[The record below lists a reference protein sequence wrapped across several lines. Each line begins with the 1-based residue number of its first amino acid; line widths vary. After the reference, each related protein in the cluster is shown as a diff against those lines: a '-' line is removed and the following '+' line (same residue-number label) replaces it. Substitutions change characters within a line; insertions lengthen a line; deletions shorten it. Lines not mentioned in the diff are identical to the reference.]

1 VTPYI
6 HLTSFYVLL
15 SCLEGR
21 DGRYK
26 GKNKVN
32 VMHPHFSSML
42 ATLLVVIGGVTVL
55 IMLEMT
61 GKVRDSPRRKGW
73 ILVHRIL
80 GYLFLVLF
88 ASMLVFMVVKAGGF
102 QEELPARAMI
112 HIILALLLVPLIMI
126 KVVIARRHAQLST
139 KLIMLGLAIFG
150 LSFGLTGITAG
161 YYALHRSDYKYTVL
175 SDVDDDILNVE
186 IGQKIT
192 NRKCSKCHSLE
203 RVYQSY
209 KSDIAWTE
217 TIHKMAEL
225 DYPNITNFDVK
236 QIVGYLVQQQ
246 QKRQGEEKDK
256 LRMEIGRSLVN
267 KKCSLCH
274 NLDRIF
280 GAKKREQ
287 EWVETISRMTV
298 TNGDDDFLSEQEA
311 EDIVYFLTNI
321 RKEETQEEKQADT
334 PPLSP
339 PDPSTQ
345 IKELIALKCSAGCH
359 ALDRVLRVHK
369 NETDWL
375 ETVNS
380 MVEITGDPD
389 FLTPQQKKNIAHFL
403 STRKQ
408 SESSGFQHGMDME
421 DIDPLLDN
429 KCNVCHDLNRIQRID
444 RNKDEWEE
452 IVNSMV
458 ESTGDPNYLSAQEK
472 EKIIN
477 IISQWGTQQEGQE
490 EEKEEKE

>member
-1 VTPYI
+1 
-6 HLTSFYVLL
+6 
-15 SCLEGR
+15 
-21 DGRYK
+21 
-26 GKNKVN
+26 
-32 VMHPHFSSML
+32 MHPHFSSML

-61 GKVRDSPRRKGW
+61 GKVQDSPRRKGW
-73 ILVHRIL
+73 ILLHRVL

-126 KVVIARRHAQLST
+126 KVVVARRHAQLST

-161 YYALHRSDYKYTVL
+161 YYALHRSNYKYTVL

-203 RVYQSY
+203 RVYQNY

-225 DYPNITNFDVK
+225 DYPNITNFDVN

-246 QKRQGEEKDK
+246 YKRQGEEKDK
-256 LRMEIGRSLVN
+256 LRMEIGRSLVS
-267 KKCSLCH
+267 KKCSICH

-280 GAKKREQ
+280 GVKKREQ
-287 EWVETISRMTV
+287 EWAETISRMLV
-298 TNGDDDFLSEQEA
+298 TNADGDFLSEQEA
-311 EDIVYFLTNI
+311 EDIIYFLTHI
-321 RKEETQEEKQADT
+321 RKEETEEKVVE
-334 PPLSP
+334 PPSE
-339 PDPSTQ
+339 PSDDV
-345 IKELIALKCSAGCH
+345 KALVARKCSAGCH
-359 ALDRVLRVHK
+359 ALDRVLRVEK
-369 NETDWL
+369 NETEWL
-375 ETVNS
+375 DTVNS

-389 FLTPQQKKNIAHFL
+389 FVTPDEKKKIVHFL
-403 STRKQ
+403 STQKK
-408 SESSGFQHGMDME
+408 SEKSSSMGALHPDIAE
-421 DIDPLLDN
+421 DFHPLVDN
-429 KCNVCHDLNRIQRID
+429 KCNVCHDLNRIQRVEH
-444 RNKDEWEE
+444 NKEEWAD
-452 IVNSMV
+452 IVNSMA
-458 ESTGDPNYLSAQEK
+458 ENTGDPNYLSGQEK
-472 EKIIN
+472 SKIIN
-477 IISQWGTQQEGQE
+477 IISQWGVQDQQAEQQIEQDAKKELGE
-490 EEKEEKE
+490 EEQE

>member
-1 VTPYI
+1 
-6 HLTSFYVLL
+6 
-15 SCLEGR
+15 
-21 DGRYK
+21 
-26 GKNKVN
+26 
-32 VMHPHFSSML
+32 MQPHFSSML

-61 GKVRDSPRRKGW
+61 GKVRDTPRRKSW

-88 ASMLVFMVVKAGGF
+88 ASMLIFMVVKAGGF

-112 HIILALLLVPLIMI
+112 HVILALLLVPLIMI

-161 YYALHRSDYKYTVL
+161 YYALHRSNYRYTML
-175 SDVDDDILNVE
+175 SDVDDEILKVE

-192 NRKCSKCHSLE
+192 HRKCNKCHSLE

-209 KSDIAWTE
+209 KSDIAWTH

-225 DYPNITNFDVK
+225 DYPNITNFDIK

-246 QKRQGEEKDK
+246 QKRQGEEEEK
-256 LRMEIGRSLVN
+256 LRMEIGRSLV
-267 KKCSLCH
+267 KQKCNLCH

-280 GAKKREQ
+280 GAKKNQQ
-287 EWVETISRMTV
+287 EWTETVSRMTR
-298 TNGDDDFLSEQEA
+298 TNGDADYLSEQEA

-321 RKEETQEEKQADT
+321 RKKE
-334 PPLSP
+334 PLPRVGPSLP
-339 PDPSTQ
+339 PDS
-345 IKELIALKCSAGCH
+345 IKIKKLLELKCSAGCH
-359 ALDRVLRVHK
+359 ALDRVLRVYNK
-369 NETDWL
+369 SEKEWI

-380 MVEITGDPD
+380 MVEITGNPD
-389 FLTPQQKKNIAHFL
+389 FLTAQEKKDIVHFL
-403 STRKQ
+403 STRKPENNS
-408 SESSGFQHGMDME
+408 SEAPQKWGKLH
-421 DIDPLLDN
+421 PLLEN
-429 KCNVCHDLNRIQRID
+429 KCNVCHDLNRIRRID
-444 RNKDEWEE
+444 RNKEEWTD

-458 ESTGDPNYLSAQEK
+458 ESTGDPNYLSTQEK
-472 EKIIN
+472 DKIVD
-477 IISQWGTQQEGQE
+477 IISAWGTQDA
-490 EEKEEKE
+490 KEEKQKK

>member
-1 VTPYI
+1 
-6 HLTSFYVLL
+6 
-15 SCLEGR
+15 
-21 DGRYK
+21 
-26 GKNKVN
+26 
-32 VMHPHFSSML
+32 MQPHFSSML

-61 GKVRDSPRRKGW
+61 GKVQDSPRRKGW
-73 ILVHRIL
+73 ILLHRIL

-88 ASMLVFMVVKAGGF
+88 AAMLVFMVVKAGGF

-126 KVVIARRHAQLST
+126 KIVVARRHAQLST

-161 YYALHRSDYKYTVL
+161 YYALHSSDYRYAVL
-175 SDVDDDILNVE
+175 SDVDDEILNVK

-209 KSDIAWTE
+209 KSDSAWE
-217 TIHKMAEL
+217 HTIHKMAEL

-246 QKRQGEEKDK
+246 LKRQGEEKDK
-256 LRMEIGRSLVN
+256 LRMEIGRSLVSL
-267 KKCSLCH
+267 KCNLCH

-280 GAKKREQ
+280 GAKKSQQ
-287 EWVETISRMTV
+287 EWTETVIRMTE
-298 TNGDDDFLSEQEA
+298 TNGAADFLSDQESK
-311 EDIVYFLTNI
+311 DIVYFLTHI
-321 RKEETQEEKQADT
+321 RKNDQAAKPPEKKVI
-334 PPLSP
+334 SE
-339 PDPSTQ
+339 PSDK
-345 IKELIALKCSAGCH
+345 IKALVALKCSAGCH

-369 NETDWL
+369 DEKNWL

-380 MVEITGDPD
+380 MVEITGNPN
-389 FLTPQQKKNIAHFL
+389 FLTPQEKKDIVYFL
-403 STRKQ
+403 STHKPSKSSKQ
-408 SESSGFQHGMDME
+408 GGLDSDDSEGAH
-421 DIDPLLDN
+421 PLLEN
-429 KCNVCHDLNRIQRID
+429 KCVVCHDLERIQRVE
-444 RNKDEWEE
+444 RNKEEWTD

-458 ESTGDPNYLSAQEK
+458 EGTGDPNYLSSQEK
-472 EKIIN
+472 DKIIN
-477 IISQWGTQQEGQE
+477 IISAWGPQEK
-490 EEKEEKE
+490 KEGEVKE

>member
-1 VTPYI
+1 
-6 HLTSFYVLL
+6 
-15 SCLEGR
+15 
-21 DGRYK
+21 
-26 GKNKVN
+26 
-32 VMHPHFSSML
+32 
-42 ATLLVVIGGVTVL
+42 
-55 IMLEMT
+55 
-61 GKVRDSPRRKGW
+61 
-73 ILVHRIL
+73 
-80 GYLFLVLF
+80 
-88 ASMLVFMVVKAGGF
+88 MLVFMVIKAGGF

-161 YYALHRSDYKYTVL
+161 YYALHRSDYKYAVL
-175 SDVDDDILNVE
+175 SDVDDEILNVE

-209 KSDIAWTE
+209 KSDIAWTH

-256 LRMEIGRSLVN
+256 LRMEIGRSLVSR
-267 KKCSLCH
+267 KCSVCH

-280 GAKKREQ
+280 GAKKNRQ
-287 EWVETISRMTV
+287 EWTETVSRMTE
-298 TNGDDDFLSEQEA
+298 TNGDAEFLSVQEG
-311 EDIVYFLTNI
+311 EDIIYFLTHI
-321 RKEETQEEKQADT
+321 RQNEQAEK
-334 PPLSP
+334 SP
-339 PDPSTQ
+339 EKKVISEPSDR
-345 IKELIALKCSAGCH
+345 IKALVALKCSAGCH

-369 NETDWL
+369 DEKQWL

-380 MVEITGDPD
+380 MVEITGDPN
-389 FLTPQQKKNIAHFL
+389 FLTPQEKKDIVHFL
-403 STRKQ
+403 STRKPSKSSKQ
-408 SESSGFQHGMDME
+408 GGFDSEKSE
-421 DIDPLLDN
+421 DIHPLLDN
-429 KCNVCHDLNRIQRID
+429 KCNVCHDLDRIQRVE
-444 RNKDEWEE
+444 RNKEEWTD

-458 ESTGDPNYLSAQEK
+458 ESTGDPNYLSSQEK
-472 EKIIN
+472 DNIIN
-477 IISQWGTQQEGQE
+477 IISTWGTQ
-490 EEKEEKE
+490 EEKEGEPKEEE

>member
-1 VTPYI
+1 
-6 HLTSFYVLL
+6 
-15 SCLEGR
+15 
-21 DGRYK
+21 
-26 GKNKVN
+26 
-32 VMHPHFSSML
+32 ML

-73 ILVHRIL
+73 ILLHRIL

-88 ASMLVFMVVKAGGF
+88 AAMLVFMVVKAGGF

-112 HIILALLLVPLIMI
+112 HVILALLLVPLIMI
-126 KVVIARRHAQLST
+126 KVVIARRHAQLGT

-161 YYALHRSDYKYTVL
+161 YYALHRSDYQYAVL
-175 SDVDDDILNVE
+175 SDVDDEILNVE

-209 KSDIAWTE
+209 KSDTAWSH

-256 LRMEIGRSLVN
+256 LRMEIGRSLVS

-274 NLDRIF
+274 NLDKIF
-280 GAKKREQ
+280 GAKKSRQ
-287 EWVETISRMTV
+287 EWTETVNRMTE
-298 TNGDDDFLSEQEA
+298 TNGDADYLSDQEKH
-311 EDIVYFLTNI
+311 DVVYFLTHI
-321 RKEETQEEKQADT
+321 RKQEAQDDGQGLE
-334 PPLSP
+334 PSP
-339 PDPSTQ
+339 TSDPSKK
-345 IKELIALKCSAGCH
+345 IEALIALKCSAGCH
-359 ALDRVLRVHK
+359 ALDRVLRVYNK
-369 NETDWL
+369 DEKAWL

-380 MVEITGDPD
+380 MVEITGNPN
-389 FLTPQQKKNIAHFL
+389 FLTEQEKKDIAHFL
-403 STRKQ
+403 SARKPTNTSGEPGSFHSVDT
-408 SESSGFQHGMDME
+408 SELH
-421 DIDPLLDN
+421 PLLDN
-429 KCNVCHDLNRIQRID
+429 KCNVCHDLARIRRVERKKED
-444 RNKDEWEE
+444 WEG

-472 EKIIN
+472 EKIID
-477 IISQWGTQQEGQE
+477 IISTWGSQEKKAGE
-490 EEKEEKE
+490 PKEEKKEE

>member
-1 VTPYI
+1 
-6 HLTSFYVLL
+6 
-15 SCLEGR
+15 
-21 DGRYK
+21 
-26 GKNKVN
+26 
-32 VMHPHFSSML
+32 MHPHFSSML

-73 ILVHRIL
+73 ILLHRIL

-88 ASMLVFMVVKAGGF
+88 ASMLVFMVIKAGGF

-161 YYALHRSDYKYTVL
+161 YYALHRSDYKYAVL

-209 KSDIAWTE
+209 KSDIAWTQ
-217 TIHKMAEL
+217 TITKMAEL

-246 QKRQGEEKDK
+246 EKRQGEEKDK
-256 LRMEIGRSLVN
+256 LRMEIGRSLVSQ
-267 KKCSLCH
+267 KCSMCH

-280 GAKKREQ
+280 GAKKSRQ
-287 EWVETISRMTV
+287 EWAETVNRMTK
-298 TNGDDDFLSEQEA
+298 TNGDADFLSDQEA
-311 EDIVYFLTNI
+311 DDIIYFLTRI
-321 RKEETQEEKQADT
+321 RKEEPQEDEQT
-334 PPLSP
+334 T
-339 PDPSTQ
+339 DPTSLPGPSKKIQ
-345 IKELIALKCSAGCH
+345 DLIALKCSAGCH

-369 NETDWL
+369 NEKDWL

-380 MVEITGDPD
+380 MVEITGDSK
-389 FLTPQQKKNIAHFL
+389 FLTPQEKKDIAHFL
-403 STRKQ
+403 STRRLEEN
-408 SESSGFQHGMDME
+408 SNVGRDFQPDVPDNVH
-421 DIDPLLDN
+421 PLLDN
-429 KCNVCHDLNRIQRID
+429 KCNVCHDLSRIQRVE
-444 RNKDEWEE
+444 RGKDEWED

-458 ESTGDPNYLSAQEK
+458 ESTGDPNYLSAQER
-472 EKIIN
+472 EKIID
-477 IISQWGTQQEGQE
+477 IISTWGSQEQE
-490 EEKEEKE
+490 EKGE

>member
-1 VTPYI
+1 
-6 HLTSFYVLL
+6 
-15 SCLEGR
+15 
-21 DGRYK
+21 
-26 GKNKVN
+26 
-32 VMHPHFSSML
+32 ML

-73 ILVHRIL
+73 ILLHRIL

-88 ASMLVFMVVKAGGF
+88 AAMLIFMVVKAGGF
-102 QEELPARAMI
+102 QEELPARAML

-161 YYALHRSDYKYTVL
+161 YYALHRSDYKYAIL
-175 SDVDDDILNVE
+175 SDVDDEIMNVE

-209 KSDIAWTE
+209 KSDVAWSH
-217 TIHKMAEL
+217 TINKMAEL

-256 LRMEIGRSLVN
+256 LRMEIGRSLVSR
-267 KKCSLCH
+267 KCSVCH

-280 GAKKREQ
+280 GAKKSRQ
-287 EWVETISRMTV
+287 EWTETVSRMTK
-298 TNGDDDFLSEQEA
+298 TNGETDFLSDQER
-311 EDIVYFLTNI
+311 EDIIYFLINI
-321 RKEETQEEKQADT
+321 RQEK
-334 PPLSP
+334 PLPSPAPNPDDGQGP
-339 PDPSTQ
+339 PDKK
-345 IKELIALKCSAGCH
+345 IKALIALKCSAGCH

-369 NETDWL
+369 DGKQWL

-380 MVEITGDPD
+380 MVEITGDPN
-389 FLTPQQKKNIAHFL
+389 FLT
-403 STRKQ
+403 S
-408 SESSGFQHGMDME
+408 
-421 DIDPLLDN
+421 
-429 KCNVCHDLNRIQRID
+429 
-444 RNKDEWEE
+444 
-452 IVNSMV
+452 
-458 ESTGDPNYLSAQEK
+458 QEK
-472 EKIIN
+472 KDIV
-477 IISQWGTQQEGQE
+477 
-490 EEKEEKE
+490 

>member
-1 VTPYI
+1 
-6 HLTSFYVLL
+6 
-15 SCLEGR
+15 
-21 DGRYK
+21 
-26 GKNKVN
+26 
-32 VMHPHFSSML
+32 MHPHFSSML

-61 GKVRDSPRRKGW
+61 GKVQDSPRKKGW
-73 ILVHRIL
+73 ILLHRIL

-88 ASMLVFMVVKAGGF
+88 TSMLVFMVVKAGGF

-203 RVYQSY
+203 RIYQSY
-209 KSDIAWTE
+209 KSDIAWNE

-256 LRMEIGRSLVN
+256 LRMEIGRSLVG
-267 KKCSLCH
+267 KKCSICH
-274 NLDRIF
+274 DLDRIF
-280 GAKKREQ
+280 GIEKREQ
-287 EWVETISRMTV
+287 EWAETVSKMTI
-298 TNGDDDFLSEQEA
+298 TNDDDDFLSEQEA
-311 EDIVYFLTNI
+311 QDIIYFLTHI
-321 RKEETQEEKQADT
+321 RKEKIEEKVVE
-334 PPLSP
+334 PSP
-339 PDPSTQ
+339 EPSSEV
-345 IKELIALKCSAGCH
+345 KALVALKCSAGCH
-359 ALDRVLRVHK
+359 ALDRVLRVEK
-369 NETDWL
+369 NEKEWL

-380 MVEITGDPD
+380 MVEITGEPD
-389 FLTPQQKKNIAHFL
+389 FLTPEEKKKIVHFL
-403 STRKQ
+403 SGRKQ
-408 SESSGFQHGMDME
+408 SKKSSALGGLHPDVSESIH
-421 DIDPLLDN
+421 PLIDN
-429 KCNVCHDLNRIQRID
+429 KCNVCHNLNRIKRVE
-444 RNKDEWEE
+444 RNKDEWAD

-458 ESTGDPNYLSAQEK
+458 ESTGDPNYLSVQEK
-472 EKIIN
+472 NKILD
-477 IISQWGTQQEGQE
+477 IISTWGGQE
-490 EEKEEKE
+490 

>member
-1 VTPYI
+1 
-6 HLTSFYVLL
+6 
-15 SCLEGR
+15 
-21 DGRYK
+21 
-26 GKNKVN
+26 
-32 VMHPHFSSML
+32 MHPHFSSML

-61 GKVRDSPRRKGW
+61 GKVRDSPRKKGW
-73 ILVHRIL
+73 ILLHRIL

-88 ASMLVFMVVKAGGF
+88 ASMLVFMVIKAGGF
-102 QEELPARAMI
+102 QEEMPARAMI
-112 HIILALLLVPLIMI
+112 HVILALLLVPLIMI
-126 KVVIARRHAQLST
+126 KIVIARRHAQLST

-161 YYALHRSDYKYTVL
+161 YYALHRSDYQYAVL
-175 SDVDDDILNVE
+175 SDVDDEILNVE

-209 KSDIAWTE
+209 KSDIAWSH

-246 QKRQGEEKDK
+246 QKRQGEEQDK
-256 LRMEIGRSLVN
+256 LRMEIGRSLVSQ
-267 KKCSLCH
+267 KCSLCH
-274 NLDRIF
+274 DLERIF
-280 GAKKREQ
+280 GTKKNRQ
-287 EWVETISRMTV
+287 DWTETVNRMTE
-298 TNGDDDFLSEQEA
+298 TNGDTDYLSDQEA
-311 EDIVYFLTNI
+311 QDIVYFLTHI
-321 RKEETQEEKQADT
+321 RKQEAQDDGRSVEPAPQ
-334 PPLSP
+334 
-339 PDPSTQ
+339 PDDQSKIQ
-345 IKELIALKCSAGCH
+345 KLIARKCSAGCH

-369 NETDWL
+369 DEKAWL

-380 MVEITGDPD
+380 MVEITGNPN
-389 FLTPQQKKNIAHFL
+389 FLTEQEKKDIAHFL
-403 STRKQ
+403 STRKPMHKSGEPGGFHSDT
-408 SESSGFQHGMDME
+408 SELH
-421 DIDPLLDN
+421 PLLDN
-429 KCNVCHDLNRIQRID
+429 KCNVCHDLARIQRVE
-444 RNKDEWEE
+444 RKKEEWEN

-477 IISQWGTQQEGQE
+477 IISSWGSQEKNAE
-490 EEKEEKE
+490 EQKEEKQEE

>member
-1 VTPYI
+1 
-6 HLTSFYVLL
+6 
-15 SCLEGR
+15 
-21 DGRYK
+21 
-26 GKNKVN
+26 
-32 VMHPHFSSML
+32 MHPHFSSML

-61 GKVRDSPRRKGW
+61 GKVKDSPRRKGW
-73 ILVHRIL
+73 ILLHRIL

-88 ASMLVFMVVKAGGF
+88 AAMLVFMVIKAGGF

-161 YYALHRSDYKYTVL
+161 YYALHRSDYKYAVL
-175 SDVDDDILNVE
+175 SDVDDEILNVE

-209 KSDIAWTE
+209 KSDVAWTH

-256 LRMEIGRSLVN
+256 LRMEIGRSLVSR
-267 KKCSLCH
+267 KCSICH

-280 GAKKREQ
+280 GAKKSRQ
-287 EWVETISRMTV
+287 EWTETVSRMTE
-298 TNGDDDFLSEQEA
+298 TNGAADFLSDQEA
-311 EDIVYFLTNI
+311 EDIVYFLTHI
-321 RKEETQEEKQADT
+321 RQNGQVENPPEKKVI
-334 PPLSP
+334 SE
-339 PDPSTQ
+339 PSDR
-345 IKELIALKCSAGCH
+345 IKALVALKCSAGCH

-369 NETDWL
+369 DEKNWL

-380 MVEITGDPD
+380 MVEITGNPN
-389 FLTPQQKKNIAHFL
+389 FLTPQEKKEIVHFL
-403 STRKQ
+403 STRKPIKS
-408 SESSGFQHGMDME
+408 SEQGGLDSDDAENIH
-421 DIDPLLDN
+421 PLLDN
-429 KCNVCHDLNRIQRID
+429 KCNVCHDLARIQRVE
-444 RNKDEWEE
+444 RNKEEWTS

-458 ESTGDPNYLSAQEK
+458 ESTGDPNYLSLQEK

-477 IISQWGTQQEGQE
+477 IISTWGTQERKEGE
-490 EEKEEKE
+490 PKVEKEE

>member
-1 VTPYI
+1 
-6 HLTSFYVLL
+6 
-15 SCLEGR
+15 
-21 DGRYK
+21 
-26 GKNKVN
+26 
-32 VMHPHFSSML
+32 MHPHFSSML

-73 ILVHRIL
+73 ILLHRIL

-88 ASMLVFMVVKAGGF
+88 AAMLIFMVIKAGGF
-102 QEELPARAMI
+102 QEELPARAML

-161 YYALHRSDYKYTVL
+161 YYALHRSDYKYAVL
-175 SDVDDDILNVE
+175 SEVDDEILNVE

-203 RVYQSY
+203 RIYQSY
-209 KSDIAWTE
+209 KSDVAWTH

-256 LRMEIGRSLVN
+256 LRMEIGRSLVTQ
-267 KKCSLCH
+267 KCSVCH

-280 GAKKREQ
+280 GAKKNQQ
-287 EWVETISRMTV
+287 EWSETVSRMTN
-298 TNGDDDFLSEQEA
+298 TNGQTDFLSDQEA
-311 EDIVYFLTNI
+311 KDIIYFLTHI
-321 RKEETQEEKQADT
+321 RQEK
-334 PPLSP
+334 PLPAPAPAQDKGGGQKPSDP
-339 PDPSTQ
+339 PDKM
-345 IKELIALKCSAGCH
+345 IKALVALKCSAGCH

-369 NETDWL
+369 DEKQWL

-380 MVEITGDPD
+380 MVEITGDPN
-389 FLTPQQKKNIAHFL
+389 FLTPQEKKDIVQFL
-403 STRKQ
+403 SAREPTKSKDQGGLDPEQ
-408 SESSGFQHGMDME
+408 SENIH
-421 DIDPLLDN
+421 PLLDN
-429 KCNVCHDLNRIQRID
+429 KCNVCHDLARIQRVE
-444 RNKDEWEE
+444 RNKEEWTD

-458 ESTGDPNYLSAQEK
+458 ESTGDPNYLSSQEK
-472 EKIIN
+472 GKIID
-477 IISQWGTQQEGQE
+477 IISTWGLQEQKEGEPKE
-490 EEKEEKE
+490 EEKQEE

>member
-1 VTPYI
+1 
-6 HLTSFYVLL
+6 
-15 SCLEGR
+15 
-21 DGRYK
+21 
-26 GKNKVN
+26 
-32 VMHPHFSSML
+32 MHPHFSSML

-61 GKVRDSPRRKGW
+61 GKVRDSPRKKGW

-246 QKRQGEEKDK
+246 QKRQGEEEDK
-256 LRMEIGRSLVN
+256 LRMEIGRSLVS
-267 KKCSLCH
+267 KKCSICH
-274 NLDRIF
+274 NLDRVF

-287 EWVETISRMTV
+287 EWVETVSRMTV

-311 EDIVYFLTNI
+311 EDIVYFLTHI
-321 RKEETQEEKQADT
+321 RKEKTKEKVVE
-334 PPLSP
+334 PPP
-339 PDPSTQ
+339 EPTDDV
-345 IKELIALKCSAGCH
+345 KALVARKCSAGCH
-359 ALDRVLRVHK
+359 ALDRVLRVK
-369 NETDWL
+369 KSEQEWL
-375 ETVNS
+375 ATVDS
-380 MVEITGDPD
+380 MMEITGDPN
-389 FLTPQQKKNIAHFL
+389 FLTPDEKQTIVQFL
-403 STRKQ
+403 SAQKQ
-408 SESSGFQHGMDME
+408 SEKSSAMSALHPDVS
-421 DIDPLLDN
+421 DNIHPLVDN
-429 KCNVCHDLNRIQRID
+429 KCNVCHDLNRIQRVE
-444 RNKDEWEE
+444 RNKEEWTD

-458 ESTGDPNYLSAQEK
+458 ESTGDPNYLSEQEK
-472 EKIIN
+472 NKIIN
-477 IISQWGTQQEGQE
+477 IISAWGAQEREGEQQTEQDEKKELGEEGQE
-490 EEKEEKE
+490 

>member
-1 VTPYI
+1 
-6 HLTSFYVLL
+6 
-15 SCLEGR
+15 
-21 DGRYK
+21 
-26 GKNKVN
+26 
-32 VMHPHFSSML
+32 MHPHFSSML

-73 ILVHRIL
+73 ILIHRIL
-80 GYLFLVLF
+80 GYLFLILF

-161 YYALHRSDYKYTVL
+161 YYALHRSDYKYSVL
-175 SDVDDDILNVE
+175 SDMDDDLLNVE

-209 KSDIAWTE
+209 KSDVAWSE
-217 TIHKMAEL
+217 TINKMAEL

-256 LRMEIGRSLVN
+256 LRMEIGRSLVS
-267 KKCSLCH
+267 KKCSICH

-287 EWVETISRMTV
+287 EWAETISRMMA
-298 TNGDDDFLSEQEA
+298 TNAADDFLSEQEA
-311 EDIVYFLTNI
+311 EDIIYFLTHI
-321 RKEETQEEKQADT
+321 RKEEPTVD
-334 PPLSP
+334 PPVDPP
-339 PDPSTQ
+339 PDEV
-345 IKELIALKCSAGCH
+345 KALVARKCSAGCH
-359 ALDRVLRVHK
+359 ALDRVLRVEK
-369 NETDWL
+369 NEQEWL
-375 ETVNS
+375 DTVDS
-380 MVEITGDPD
+380 MVEMTGDLN
-389 FLTPQQKKNIAHFL
+389 FLTSEEKKKIVHFL
-403 STRKQ
+403 STQK
-408 SESSGFQHGMDME
+408 
-421 DIDPLLDN
+421 IDEKSNINVLHPDGAAIHPLLDN
-429 KCNVCHDLNRIQRID
+429 KCNVCHDLNRIQRVG
-444 RNKDEWEE
+444 RNEKEWED

-458 ESTGDPNYLSAQEK
+458 ESTGDPNYLSEQEK
-472 EKIIN
+472 DKIIN
-477 IISQWGTQQEGQE
+477 IISQWGAQEQSGEQQRKEGEKKE
-490 EEKEEKE
+490 EE

>member
-1 VTPYI
+1 
-6 HLTSFYVLL
+6 
-15 SCLEGR
+15 
-21 DGRYK
+21 
-26 GKNKVN
+26 
-32 VMHPHFSSML
+32 MHPHFSSIL

-61 GKVRDSPRRKGW
+61 GKVRDSPRRKAW
-73 ILVHRIL
+73 ILLHRIL
-80 GYLFLVLF
+80 GYIFLVLF

-161 YYALHRSDYKYTVL
+161 YYALHRSDYKYAVL
-175 SDVDDDILNVE
+175 SDVDDDILSVE

-209 KSDIAWTE
+209 KSDVAWSE

-225 DYPNITNFDVK
+225 DYPNITNFDVQ
-236 QIVGYLVQQQ
+236 QIVGYLIQQQ
-246 QKRQGEEKDK
+246 QKRQGEEEERM
-256 LRMEIGRSLVN
+256 RMEIGRSLVTQ
-267 KKCSLCH
+267 KCSLCH

-280 GAKKREQ
+280 GARKNQQ
-287 EWVETISRMTV
+287 EWRETVSRMTK
-298 TNGDDDFLSEQEA
+298 TNGDADYLTDQEA
-311 EDIVYFLTNI
+311 EDIVHFLINI
-321 RKEETQEEKQADT
+321 RKKEK
-334 PPLSP
+334 PIGEISP
-339 PDPSTQ
+339 PEPS
-345 IKELIALKCSAGCH
+345 KEIEALIALKCSAGCH

-369 NETDWL
+369 NEKDWL

-380 MVEITGDPD
+380 MVEITGNPN
-389 FLTPQQKKNIAHFL
+389 FLTPQQKKDIAHFL
-403 STRKQ
+403 STRK
-408 SESSGFQHGMDME
+408 EREVRGVHHDV
-421 DIDPLLDN
+421 DNIDPLLDN
-429 KCNVCHDLNRIQRID
+429 KCNVCHDLNRIQRGD
-444 RNKDEWEE
+444 RTKDEWEN

-458 ESTGDPNYLSAQEK
+458 ESTGDPNYLSVQEK

-477 IISQWGTQQEGQE
+477 IISQWGNEEPQEEQAEQDEKAKKKEQGEEAGQE
-490 EEKEEKE
+490 

>member
-1 VTPYI
+1 
-6 HLTSFYVLL
+6 
-15 SCLEGR
+15 
-21 DGRYK
+21 
-26 GKNKVN
+26 
-32 VMHPHFSSML
+32 MHPHFSSML

-73 ILVHRIL
+73 ILVHRVL

-88 ASMLVFMVVKAGGF
+88 AAMLVFMVIKAGGF

-161 YYALHRSDYKYTVL
+161 YYALHRSDFKYSVL
-175 SDVDDDILNVE
+175 SDVDDEILNVE

-209 KSDIAWTE
+209 KSDVAWTH

-256 LRMEIGRSLVN
+256 LRMEIGRSLVSQ
-267 KKCSLCH
+267 KCSICH

-280 GAKKREQ
+280 GAKKSRQ
-287 EWVETISRMTV
+287 EWTETVGRMTK
-298 TNGDDDFLSEQEA
+298 TNGDADFLTDQEA
-311 EDIVYFLTNI
+311 ADIIYFLTNI
-321 RKEETQEEKQADT
+321 RQSGQPEK
-334 PPLSP
+334 PPEKKVAENP
-339 PDPSTQ
+339 PDA
-345 IKELIALKCSAGCH
+345 IKALVALKCSAGCH

-369 NETDWL
+369 DETQWL

-380 MVEITGDPD
+380 MVEITGDPN
-389 FLTPQQKKNIAHFL
+389 FLTPQEKKDIIHFL
-403 STRKQ
+403 STRKPSKSSRMGALHPDI
-408 SESSGFQHGMDME
+408 SENV
-421 DIDPLLDN
+421 DPLLDN
-429 KCNVCHDLNRIQRID
+429 KCNVCHDLERIQRVE
-444 RNKDEWEE
+444 RNKEEWTD

-458 ESTGDPNYLSAQEK
+458 ESTGDPNYLSSQEK
-472 EKIIN
+472 DKIIN
-477 IISQWGTQQEGQE
+477 IISTWGSQEQKEGE
-490 EEKEEKE
+490 PKEE

>member
-1 VTPYI
+1 
-6 HLTSFYVLL
+6 
-15 SCLEGR
+15 
-21 DGRYK
+21 
-26 GKNKVN
+26 
-32 VMHPHFSSML
+32 MHPHFSSML

-73 ILVHRIL
+73 ILLHRIL
-80 GYLFLVLF
+80 GYLFLALF
-88 ASMLVFMVVKAGGF
+88 ASMLVFMVIKAGGF

-112 HIILALLLVPLIMI
+112 HIVLALLLVPLIMI
-126 KVVIARRHAQLST
+126 KIVIARRHAQLST

-161 YYALHRSDYKYTVL
+161 YYALHRADYKYAIL

-209 KSDIAWTE
+209 KSDIAWTQ

-256 LRMEIGRSLVN
+256 LRMEIGRSLVSQ
-267 KKCSLCH
+267 KCSICH

-280 GAKKREQ
+280 GAKKSRQ
-287 EWVETISRMTV
+287 EWRETVSRMTR
-298 TNGDDDFLSEQEA
+298 TNGDADYLTDLEA
-311 EDIVYFLTNI
+311 DDIVYFLTNI
-321 RKEETQEEKQADT
+321 RKGDSQEQEAEQEVEEKVGKEGQGGTIADSQEEPNA
-334 PPLSP
+334 
-339 PDPSTQ
+339 
-345 IKELIALKCSAGCH
+345 IKKLIEVKCSAGCH

-369 NETDWL
+369 EEKEWL

-380 MVEITGDPD
+380 MVEITGDPN
-389 FLTPQQKKNIAHFL
+389 FLSQQEKADIAHFL
-403 STRKQ
+403 STRKL
-408 SESSGFQHGMDME
+408 ENTGRNGVQHPVDIE
-421 DIDPLLDN
+421 NIDPLLDN
-429 KCNVCHDLNRIQRID
+429 KCNVCHDLERIQRVT
-444 RNKDEWEE
+444 RNKEEWAD

-458 ESTGDPNYLSAQEK
+458 ESTGDPNYLSVQEK

-477 IISQWGTQQEGQE
+477 IISAWGSQEKKDEKPE
-490 EEKEEKE
+490 E

>member
-1 VTPYI
+1 
-6 HLTSFYVLL
+6 
-15 SCLEGR
+15 
-21 DGRYK
+21 
-26 GKNKVN
+26 
-32 VMHPHFSSML
+32 MHPHFSSML

-73 ILVHRIL
+73 ILLHRIL

-88 ASMLVFMVVKAGGF
+88 AAMLVFMVVKAGGF
-102 QEELPARAMI
+102 QEELPARAML

-139 KLIMLGLAIFG
+139 KLIMLGMAIFG

-161 YYALHRSDYKYTVL
+161 YYALHSSDYKYAVL
-175 SDVDDDILNVE
+175 SDVDDEILNVE

-209 KSDIAWTE
+209 KSDTAWTH

-225 DYPNITNFDVK
+225 DYPNITNFDVQ

-256 LRMEIGRSLVN
+256 LRMEIGRSLVSR
-267 KKCSLCH
+267 KCSICH

-280 GAKKREQ
+280 GAKKSQRG
-287 EWVETISRMTV
+287 WSETVGRMTK
-298 TNGDDDFLSEQEA
+298 TNGDADYLSDQEA
-311 EDIVYFLTNI
+311 EDIVYFLTHI
-321 RKEETQEEKQADT
+321 RQEKPQVK
-334 PPLSP
+334 
-339 PDPSTQ
+339 PDPDITNDGKDFSDKK
-345 IKELIALKCSAGCH
+345 IRALVALKCSAGCH

-369 NETDWL
+369 DETGWL

-380 MVEITGDPD
+380 MVEITGDPN
-389 FLTPQQKKNIAHFL
+389 FLTPQEKKDIVHFL
-403 STRKQ
+403 SNRKPSKSRKPEGLHPDT
-408 SESSGFQHGMDME
+408 SETH
-421 DIDPLLDN
+421 PLLDN
-429 KCNVCHDLNRIQRID
+429 KCNVCHDLERIQRVE
-444 RNKDEWEE
+444 RNKEEWTD

-458 ESTGDPNYLSAQEK
+458 ESTGDPNYLSSQEK
-472 EKIIN
+472 SKIIN
-477 IISQWGTQQEGQE
+477 IISAWGVQEKKEGEPQEGE
-490 EEKEEKE
+490 

>member
-1 VTPYI
+1 
-6 HLTSFYVLL
+6 
-15 SCLEGR
+15 
-21 DGRYK
+21 
-26 GKNKVN
+26 
-32 VMHPHFSSML
+32 
-42 ATLLVVIGGVTVL
+42 
-55 IMLEMT
+55 
-61 GKVRDSPRRKGW
+61 
-73 ILVHRIL
+73 
-80 GYLFLVLF
+80 
-88 ASMLVFMVVKAGGF
+88 MLVFMVIKAGGF

-161 YYALHRSDYKYTVL
+161 YYALHRSDFKYAVL
-175 SDVDDDILNVE
+175 SDVDDEILNVE

-209 KSDIAWTE
+209 KSDVAWTH

-256 LRMEIGRSLVN
+256 LRMEIGRSLVSQ
-267 KKCSLCH
+267 KCSICH

-280 GAKKREQ
+280 GAKKSRQ
-287 EWVETISRMTV
+287 EWTETVGRMTK
-298 TNGDDDFLSEQEA
+298 TNGDADFLTDQEA
-311 EDIVYFLTNI
+311 ADIIYFLTNI
-321 RKEETQEEKQADT
+321 RQSGQPEK
-334 PPLSP
+334 PPEKKVAENP
-339 PDPSTQ
+339 PDA
-345 IKELIALKCSAGCH
+345 IKALVALKCSAGCH

-369 NETDWL
+369 DETQWL

-380 MVEITGDPD
+380 MVEITGDPN
-389 FLTPQQKKNIAHFL
+389 FLTPQEKKNIIHFL
-403 STRKQ
+403 STRKPSKSSRMGALHPDI
-408 SESSGFQHGMDME
+408 SENV
-421 DIDPLLDN
+421 DPLLDN
-429 KCNVCHDLNRIQRID
+429 KCNVCHDLERIQRVE
-444 RNKDEWEE
+444 RNKEEWTD

-458 ESTGDPNYLSAQEK
+458 ESTGDPNYLSSQEK
-472 EKIIN
+472 DKIIN
-477 IISQWGTQQEGQE
+477 IISTWGSQEKKEGE
-490 EEKEEKE
+490 RKEE

>member
-1 VTPYI
+1 
-6 HLTSFYVLL
+6 
-15 SCLEGR
+15 
-21 DGRYK
+21 
-26 GKNKVN
+26 
-32 VMHPHFSSML
+32 MQPHFSSIL

-61 GKVRDSPRRKGW
+61 GKIQDSPKRKGW
-73 ILVHRIL
+73 ILLHRIL

-88 ASMLVFMVVKAGGF
+88 AAMLVFMVIKAGGF

-126 KVVIARRHAQLST
+126 KIVIARRHAQLST

-161 YYALHRSDYKYTVL
+161 YYALHSSDYRYAIL
-175 SDVDDDILNVE
+175 SDVDDEILNVE

-209 KSDIAWTE
+209 KSDTAWTH

-246 QKRQGEEKDK
+246 LKRQGEEKDK
-256 LRMEIGRSLVN
+256 LRMEIGRSLVSL
-267 KKCSLCH
+267 KCSLCH

-280 GAKKREQ
+280 GAKKSQQ
-287 EWVETISRMTV
+287 EWTETVSRMTE
-298 TNGDDDFLSEQEA
+298 TNGAADFLSDQEA
-311 EDIVYFLTNI
+311 EDIVYFLTHI
-321 RKEETQEEKQADT
+321 RQNEQADK
-334 PPLSP
+334 SSEKKVISE
-339 PDPSTQ
+339 PSDK
-345 IKELIALKCSAGCH
+345 IKALVALKCSAGCH
-359 ALDRVLRVHK
+359 ALDRVLRVHDKDEK
-369 NETDWL
+369 NWL

-380 MVEITGDPD
+380 MVEITGNPI
-389 FLTPQQKKNIAHFL
+389 FLTPQEKKDIVHFL
-403 STRKQ
+403 STRKPSKS
-408 SESSGFQHGMDME
+408 SEQGGLDSDDSENTH
-421 DIDPLLDN
+421 PLLDN
-429 KCNVCHDLNRIQRID
+429 KCNVCHDLERIQRVE
-444 RNKDEWEE
+444 RNKEEWTD

-458 ESTGDPNYLSAQEK
+458 ESTGDPNYLSLQEK
-472 EKIIN
+472 DKIIK
-477 IISQWGTQQEGQE
+477 IISTWGPQEKKEGE
-490 EEKEEKE
+490 E

>member
-1 VTPYI
+1 
-6 HLTSFYVLL
+6 
-15 SCLEGR
+15 
-21 DGRYK
+21 
-26 GKNKVN
+26 
-32 VMHPHFSSML
+32 MHPHFSSML

-73 ILVHRIL
+73 ILLHRIL

-88 ASMLVFMVVKAGGF
+88 AAMLVFMVIKAGGF

-161 YYALHRSDYKYTVL
+161 YYALHRSDYKYAVL

-209 KSDIAWTE
+209 KSDIAWTQ

-256 LRMEIGRSLVN
+256 LRMEIGRSLVSQ
-267 KKCSLCH
+267 KCSICH

-280 GAKKREQ
+280 GAKKSRQ
-287 EWVETISRMTV
+287 EWTETVNRMTK
-298 TNGDDDFLSEQEA
+298 TNGDADYLSDQEA
-311 EDIVYFLTNI
+311 GDIIYFLTRI
-321 RKEETQEEKQADT
+321 RKEELQEET
-334 PPLSP
+334 TVVPPPQPSP
-339 PDPSTQ
+339 S
-345 IKELIALKCSAGCH
+345 KEIQKLIALKCSAGCH

-369 NETDWL
+369 DEKAWL

-389 FLTPQQKKNIAHFL
+389 FLTPEQKKDIVQFL

-408 SESSGFQHGMDME
+408 PSGSELGGLHPDLSEGV
-421 DIDPLLDN
+421 DPLLDN
-429 KCNVCHDLNRIQRID
+429 KCNVCHDLERIQRVE
-444 RNKDEWEE
+444 RNEKEWTD

-458 ESTGDPNYLSAQEK
+458 ESTGDPNYLSTQEK

-477 IISQWGTQQEGQE
+477 IISAWGSKEQKE
-490 EEKEEKE
+490 EEKEK

>member
-1 VTPYI
+1 
-6 HLTSFYVLL
+6 
-15 SCLEGR
+15 
-21 DGRYK
+21 
-26 GKNKVN
+26 
-32 VMHPHFSSML
+32 MHPHFSSML

-73 ILVHRIL
+73 ILVHRVL

-88 ASMLVFMVVKAGGF
+88 AAMLVFMVIKAGGF

-161 YYALHRSDYKYTVL
+161 YYALHRSDFKYSVL
-175 SDVDDDILNVE
+175 SDVDDEILNVE

-209 KSDIAWTE
+209 KSDVAWTH

-256 LRMEIGRSLVN
+256 LRMEIGRSLVSQ
-267 KKCSLCH
+267 KCSICH

-280 GAKKREQ
+280 GAKKSRQ
-287 EWVETISRMTV
+287 EWTETVGRMTK
-298 TNGDDDFLSEQEA
+298 TNGDADFLTDQEA
-311 EDIVYFLTNI
+311 VDIIYFLTNI
-321 RKEETQEEKQADT
+321 RQSGQPEK
-334 PPLSP
+334 PPEKKVAENP
-339 PDPSTQ
+339 PDA
-345 IKELIALKCSAGCH
+345 IKALVALKCSAGCH

-369 NETDWL
+369 DETQWL

-380 MVEITGDPD
+380 MVEITGDPN
-389 FLTPQQKKNIAHFL
+389 FLTPQEKKDIIHFL
-403 STRKQ
+403 STRKPSKSSRMGALHPDI
-408 SESSGFQHGMDME
+408 SENV
-421 DIDPLLDN
+421 DPLLDN
-429 KCNVCHDLNRIQRID
+429 KCNVCHDLERIQRVE
-444 RNKDEWEE
+444 RNKEEWTD

-458 ESTGDPNYLSAQEK
+458 ESTGDPNYLSSQEK
-472 EKIIN
+472 DKIIN
-477 IISQWGTQQEGQE
+477 IISTWGSQEQKEGE
-490 EEKEEKE
+490 PKEE

>member
-1 VTPYI
+1 
-6 HLTSFYVLL
+6 
-15 SCLEGR
+15 
-21 DGRYK
+21 
-26 GKNKVN
+26 
-32 VMHPHFSSML
+32 MHPHFSSML

-73 ILVHRIL
+73 ILLHRIL

-88 ASMLVFMVVKAGGF
+88 AAMLIFMVIKAGGF
-102 QEELPARAMI
+102 QEELPARAML

-161 YYALHRSDYKYTVL
+161 YYALHRSDYKYAIL
-175 SDVDDDILNVE
+175 SDVDDEILNVE

-209 KSDIAWTE
+209 KSDVAWSH

-256 LRMEIGRSLVN
+256 LRMEIGRSLVTQ
-267 KKCSLCH
+267 KCSVCH

-280 GAKKREQ
+280 GAKKSRQ
-287 EWVETISRMTV
+287 EWTETVSRMTK
-298 TNGDDDFLSEQEA
+298 TNGADDFLSDQEA
-311 EDIVYFLTNI
+311 KDIVYFLTNI
-321 RKEETQEEKQADT
+321 RQEKPLLPPAPDT
-334 PPLSP
+334 VDGQEPSDL
-339 PDPSTQ
+339 PDNM
-345 IKELIALKCSAGCH
+345 IKALVALKCSAGCH

-369 NETDWL
+369 DETQWL

-380 MVEITGDPD
+380 MVEITGDPN
-389 FLTPQQKKNIAHFL
+389 FLTPQEKKEIIHFL
-403 STRKQ
+403 TTRKPSSKPVDTGILHPDT
-408 SESSGFQHGMDME
+408 SETH
-421 DIDPLLDN
+421 PLLDN
-429 KCNVCHDLNRIQRID
+429 KCNVCHDLERIQRVE
-444 RNKDEWEE
+444 RNKEEWTD

-458 ESTGDPNYLSAQEK
+458 ESTGDPNYLSSQEK
-472 EKIIN
+472 DKIIN
-477 IISQWGTQQEGQE
+477 IISTWGSLEQKEGEPKVE
-490 EEKEEKE
+490 EEE

>member
-1 VTPYI
+1 
-6 HLTSFYVLL
+6 
-15 SCLEGR
+15 
-21 DGRYK
+21 
-26 GKNKVN
+26 
-32 VMHPHFSSML
+32 MHPHFSSML

-61 GKVRDSPRRKGW
+61 GKVRDSPWRKGW
-73 ILVHRIL
+73 IFLHRIL

-88 ASMLVFMVVKAGGF
+88 AAMLVFMVIKAGGF

-112 HIILALLLVPLIMI
+112 HIILALLLIPLIMI

-161 YYALHRSDYKYTVL
+161 YYALHRSDFKYAVL
-175 SDVDDDILNVE
+175 SDVDDEILNVE

-209 KSDIAWTE
+209 KSDIAWTH

-256 LRMEIGRSLVN
+256 LRMEIGRSLVSQ
-267 KKCSLCH
+267 KCSICH
-274 NLDRIF
+274 DLDRIF
-280 GAKKREQ
+280 GAQKGRQ
-287 EWVETISRMTV
+287 EWTETISRMTK
-298 TNGDDDFLSEQEA
+298 TNGDADFLSDQEA
-311 EDIVYFLTNI
+311 EDIIYFLTHI
-321 RKEETQEEKQADT
+321 RQEKKPEN
-334 PPLSP
+334 
-339 PDPSTQ
+339 PDPDITIDGQ
-345 IKELIALKCSAGCH
+345 EPPGEMIKALVALKCSAGCH

-369 NETDWL
+369 DEKQWL

-389 FLTPQQKKNIAHFL
+389 FLTPQEKKDIIHFL
-403 STRKQ
+403 STRKPIKRRGQ
-408 SESSGFQHGMDME
+408 GGLDPETSENIH
-421 DIDPLLDN
+421 PLLDN
-429 KCNVCHDLNRIQRID
+429 KCNVCHDLERILRVE
-444 RNKDEWEE
+444 RNKEEWTD

-458 ESTGDPNYLSAQEK
+458 ESTGDPNYLSSQEK
-472 EKIIN
+472 NKIIN
-477 IISQWGTQQEGQE
+477 IISTWGPQEKKEGE
-490 EEKEEKE
+490 PKEEK

>member
-1 VTPYI
+1 
-6 HLTSFYVLL
+6 
-15 SCLEGR
+15 
-21 DGRYK
+21 
-26 GKNKVN
+26 
-32 VMHPHFSSML
+32 MHPHFSSML

-61 GKVRDSPRRKGW
+61 GKVRDTPWKKGW
-73 ILVHRIL
+73 IFLHRIL

-88 ASMLVFMVVKAGGF
+88 AAMLVFMVVKAGGF

-112 HIILALLLVPLIMI
+112 HVILALLLVPLIMI
-126 KVVIARRHAQLST
+126 KVVIARRHAQLGT

-161 YYALHRSDYKYTVL
+161 YYALHRSDYQYAVL
-175 SDVDDDILNVE
+175 SDVDDEILNVE

-203 RVYQSY
+203 RIYQSY
-209 KSDIAWTE
+209 KSDIAWTH

-256 LRMEIGRSLVN
+256 LRMEIGRSLVSQ
-267 KKCSLCH
+267 KCSICH

-280 GAKKREQ
+280 GAEKGQQ
-287 EWVETISRMTV
+287 EWSETVGRMTK
-298 TNGDDDFLSEQEA
+298 TNGDSDFLSDQEA
-311 EDIVYFLTNI
+311 EDIIYFLTHI
-321 RKEETQEEKQADT
+321 RQQEKNLEEPDQDITNGGQE
-334 PPLSP
+334 P
-339 PDPSTQ
+339 PDG
-345 IKELIALKCSAGCH
+345 IKALVALKCSAGCH
-359 ALDRVLRVHK
+359 ALDRVLRVEKDEK
-369 NETDWL
+369 NWL

-389 FLTPQQKKNIAHFL
+389 FLTPQEKKDIVHFL
-403 STRKQ
+403 STRKPSKSSTMGPLHPDI
-408 SESSGFQHGMDME
+408 SENL
-421 DIDPLLDN
+421 DPLLDN
-429 KCNVCHDLNRIQRID
+429 KCNVCHGLERILRVE
-444 RNKDEWEE
+444 RNQEEWAD

-458 ESTGDPNYLSAQEK
+458 ESTGDPHYLSSREK
-472 EKIIN
+472 DKIIN
-477 IISQWGTQQEGQE
+477 IISTWGLQEKKE
-490 EEKEEKE
+490 EEPKEEE